1 MGRKSG
7 QEVAGNTRDAKTVFS
22 NPGRVATVLSFA
34 IPSLVVIGILYLM
47 VAMRE
52 GAESAMAS
60 LSSLLPVG
68 YAFSAGMVATV
79 NPCGFMLLPTYILY
93 HLGTDEK
100 TFRQERTS
108 RRVTKALYLGLTATA
123 GFVVVFAA
131 AGALVAAGGQWLNSV
146 FPVGRLVIGIGMLG
160 LGIWL
165 LVTGRS
171 LGLQVASRVTITPRQ
186 NLGNVFL
193 FGIVYAVSSLSCTL
207 PVFLV
212 VLGSALASPSWL
224 DVLSQFVSYA
234 LGMGLVFVAV
244 TIGAAFLRHAAT
256 QRLRGAVLYVKR
268 FSALLLV
275 GVGGY
280 LAYDWI
286 ASTMV

>member
-1 MGRKSG
+1 MS
-7 QEVAGNTRDAKTVFS
+7 QEPNRETSIRASPAVGFGSRGKL
-22 NPGRVATVLSFA
+22 ATALSFA
-34 IPSLVVIGILYLM
+34 IPALIVIAILYLM
-47 VAMRE
+47 VALRE

-93 HLGTDEK
+93 HLGTDEESL
-100 TFRQERTS
+100 QQQRTA
-108 RRVTKALYLGLTATA
+108 RRLTKALYLGLTATA
-123 GFVVVFAA
+123 GFVAVFAV
-131 AGALVAAGGQWLNSV
+131 AGLLVATGGPWLNRV
-146 FPVGRLVIGIGMLG
+146 FPVGRLVIGIAMLVLG
-160 LGIWL
+160 LWL
-165 LVTGRS
+165 LITGRS
-171 LGLQVASRVTITPRQ
+171 FGLQVASRVTITPRR

-212 VLGSALASPSWL
+212 VLGSALASSSWL
-224 DVLSQFVSYA
+224 DILSQFVSYA

-244 TIGAAFLRHAAT
+244 TMGAAILRHAAT
-256 QRLRGAVLYVKR
+256 RRLQGAVLYVKR

-275 GVGGY
+275 AVGGY

-286 ASTMV
+286 ASTVV

>member
-1 MGRKSG
+1 MSQEQDQQARGGRSDG
-7 QEVAGNTRDAKTVFS
+7 LVALSHRGKLA
-22 NPGRVATVLSFA
+22 AVLSFA
-34 IPSLVVIGILYLM
+34 IPGLVVLGILYLM

-52 GAESAMAS
+52 GAESAMAR
-60 LSSLLPVG
+60 LSFLLPVG

-93 HLGTDEK
+93 HLGADEDS
-100 TFRQERTS
+100 FQQQRTAS
-108 RRVTKALYLGLTATA
+108 RLTRALYLGLTATG
-123 GFVVVFAA
+123 GFVVVFAV
-131 AGALVAAGGQWLNSV
+131 AGALVATGGSWLNSV
-146 FPVGRLVIGIGMLG
+146 FPVARLVIGIGLFG
-160 LGIWL
+160 LGMWL
-165 LVTGRS
+165 LITGRS
-171 LGLQVASRVTITPRQ
+171 LGLQVASRVTITPQR
-186 NLGNVFL
+186 NIGNVFL

-224 DVLSQFVSYA
+224 DILSQFVSYA

-244 TIGAAFLRHAAT
+244 TIGAAILRHAAT
-256 QRLRGAVLYVKR
+256 RKLQGAVLYVKR

>member
-1 MGRKSG
+1 MRQDVSRETGDNTPASG
-7 QEVAGNTRDAKTVFS
+7 PAFS
-22 NPGRVATVLSFA
+22 RRGKLATVVSFV
-34 IPSLVVIGILYLM
+34 IPALVVVGFLYLM

-52 GAESAMAS
+52 GAESAMAR

-100 TFRQERTS
+100 HFQEQRTS
-108 RRVTKALYLGLTATA
+108 SRLSKALYLGLTATA
-123 GFVVVFAA
+123 GFVFVFAI
-131 AGALVAAGGQWLNSV
+131 AGALVAVGGPWLNSV
-146 FPVGRLVIGIGMLG
+146 FPVGRLIIGIGMLG

-165 LVTGRS
+165 LITGRS
-171 LGLQVASRVTITPRQ
+171 LGLHIASRVTITPKR
-186 NLGNVFL
+186 NLANVFV

-207 PVFLV
+207 PIFLV

-224 DVLSQFVSYA
+224 DILSQFLSYA
-234 LGMGLVFVAV
+234 LGMGLVFVIV
-244 TIGAAFLRHAAT
+244 TITAAILRRAAT

-275 GVGGY
+275 GVGAY